1 MVREIVDKVRAA
13 EKEADNIIAAAQAD
27 GALKLKEAN
36 EAAQLR
42 KKDAVAKALADKEI
56 RLDKKKK
63 QLVGLE
69 EKTENDIRNDAFAI
83 KDKAADLYEETIEL
97 VMERIYSGR

>member
-36 EAAQLR
+36 EAAQLL
-42 KKDAVAKALADKEI
+42 KNFALAKAVAYKEI
-56 RLDKKKK
+56 GLYKNKK

-69 EKTENDIRNDAFAI
+69 EETENDIRNDAFAI
-83 KDKAADLYEETIEL
+83 KDKAADLYEETIES

>member
-1 MVREIVDKVRAA
+1 MK
-13 EKEADNIIAAAQAD
+13 
-27 GALKLKEAN
+27 GAMLYVNAGKGHY
-36 EAAQLR
+36 
-42 KKDAVAKALADKEI
+42 VPAKALADKEI

-83 KDKAADLYEETIEL
+83 KDKAADLYEETIES

>member
-13 EKEADNIIAAAQAD
+13 EKEADNIITAAQAD

-63 QLVGLE
+63 QLHL
-69 EKTENDIRNDAFAI
+69 
-83 KDKAADLYEETIEL
+83 
-97 VMERIYSGR
+97 